1 MLRGADSIRYA
12 RGIRANGCIVDYEK
26 APPKRG
32 FPNRV
37 NAADQSPSVSSEA
50 LPPAAVVLTV
60 IVFSVVK
67 RGR

>member
-1 MLRGADSIRYA
+1 MLYIAVR
-12 RGIRANGCIVDYEK
+12 
-26 APPKRG
+26 
-32 FPNRV
+32 
-37 NAADQSPSVSSEA
+37 DQSPSVSNDA